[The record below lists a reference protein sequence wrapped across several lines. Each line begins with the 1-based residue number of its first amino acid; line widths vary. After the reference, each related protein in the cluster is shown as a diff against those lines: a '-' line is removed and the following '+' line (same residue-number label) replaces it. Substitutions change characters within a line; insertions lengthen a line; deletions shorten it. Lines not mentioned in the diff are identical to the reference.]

1 MSTEKILLTITI
13 DTECDHDPAWARSKP
28 LSFHSI
34 IEGIPNRL
42 QPVFESVGAIPTY
55 LLTVEVME
63 NNGCVEVLRS
73 ISGRHE
79 LATHLHSAFIEPEKK
94 YHDYAGVD
102 SPDCQCHCPP
112 EVESKKL
119 ENLTNLFIQRFHKR
133 PVSFRAGR
141 FGAGPNTLEA
151 LTQLGYKVDTSVTP
165 HMLWRHPDGNVDFRD
180 APEQPYFPA
189 AGSIVKPDSLAR
201 RPLLEIPVSMKKRWL
216 HKPYWFRPWFS
227 SVTDMK
233 KIAQYHLS
241 RYAHERIIVMNM
253 MFHSMEVIPNASP
266 YTKSEADVRRFLGDL
281 ADILSWCRSEG
292 MQFVSAEEV
301 YDEFRRQKLPDGL
314 Q

>member
-141 FGAGPNTLEA
+141 FGPRPNTL
-151 LTQLGYKVDTSVTP
+151 
-165 HMLWRHPDGNVDFRD
+165 
-180 APEQPYFPA
+180 
-189 AGSIVKPDSLAR
+189 
-201 RPLLEIPVSMKKRWL
+201 
-216 HKPYWFRPWFS
+216 
-227 SVTDMK
+227 
-233 KIAQYHLS
+233 
-241 RYAHERIIVMNM
+241 
-253 MFHSMEVIPNASP
+253 
-266 YTKSEADVRRFLGDL
+266 
-281 ADILSWCRSEG
+281 
-292 MQFVSAEEV
+292 
-301 YDEFRRQKLPDGL
+301 
-314 Q
+314 

>member
-1 MSTEKILLTITI
+1 
-13 DTECDHDPAWARSKP
+13 
-28 LSFHSI
+28 
-34 IEGIPNRL
+34 
-42 QPVFESVGAIPTY
+42 
-55 LLTVEVME
+55 
-63 NNGCVEVLRS
+63 
-73 ISGRHE
+73 
-79 LATHLHSAFIEPEKK
+79 LHSAFIEPEKK

-102 SPDCQCHCPP
+102 SPDFQCHCPP

-189 AGSIVKPDSLAR
+189 AGSIVKPDALAR

-216 HKPYWFRPWFS
+216 RNPYWFRPWFS

-266 YTKSEADVRRFLGDL
+266 YTRSETDVRRFLADL
-281 ADILSWCRSEG
+281 ADILSWCRSKG
-292 MQFVSAEEV
+292 MRFVSAEEV
-301 YDEFRRQKLPDGL
+301 YDEFRRQARPDGL